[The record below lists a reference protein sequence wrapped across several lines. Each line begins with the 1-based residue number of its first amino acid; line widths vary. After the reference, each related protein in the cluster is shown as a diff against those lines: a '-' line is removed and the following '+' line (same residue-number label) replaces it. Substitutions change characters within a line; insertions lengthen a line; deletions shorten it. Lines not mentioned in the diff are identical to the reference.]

1 MAQIVLYI
9 IFVLHKKK
17 TIKIL
22 VTILKSVESCQSV
35 FYIFMIDYFLLGKY
49 WAVVAQEVA

>member
-9 IFVLHKKK
+9 IFVLHKKN
-17 TIKIL
+17 IKL
-22 VTILKSVESCQSV
+22 LDTILKSVESCQSV
-35 FYIFMIDYFLLGKY
+35 FYIFIIDYFLLGKY